1 MVPIPAYGGE
11 RIPEK
16 LLRWIDKVA
25 RRKFEESRERKSMTP
40 TNPHKEYVASR
51 VAAATPVELTRMLY
65 EGAVQAVQEAITA
78 NRAADVLARGNHV
91 TRAVEIL
98 GELRF
103 SLRRDVAP
111 QYCDTLSGLYGY
123 LQSRLIQAHAEKSES
138 MLQEVLRL
146 IQTLLEGWIGA
157 IENLSPQD
165 AGAAPAGENVSSGD
179 YAKAAVSASNAY
191 SSPVPSSPYSSTTP
205 APEPQNRSWEF

>member
-1 MVPIPAYGGE
+1 
-11 RIPEK
+11 
-16 LLRWIDKVA
+16 
-25 RRKFEESRERKSMTP
+25 MTP

-78 NRAADVLARGNHV
+78 NRAADVLARGNQV

-138 MLQEVLRL
+138 MLQEVLKL

-157 IENLSPQD
+157 IHNLSPQE
-165 AGAAPAGENVSSGD
+165 AGAAPAGESVTSGD

-191 SSPVPSSPYSSTTP
+191 SSPGPSSAYSSTTA

>member
-1 MVPIPAYGGE
+1 
-11 RIPEK
+11 
-16 LLRWIDKVA
+16 
-25 RRKFEESRERKSMTP
+25 MTP

-65 EGAVQAVQEAITA
+65 EGAVQAVQEALTA
-78 NRAADVLARGNHV
+78 HRGGDILARGNAV
-91 TRAVEIL
+91 TKAVQIL

-123 LQSRLIQAHAEKSES
+123 VQSRLIQAHAEKSES
-138 MLQEVLRL
+138 KLQEVAQL

-157 IENLSPQD
+157 MHNLEAAGTTAAKD
-165 AGAAPAGENVSSGD
+165 AAEPVVSGASNPYPAPYSATAAPTLQA
-179 YAKAAVSASNAY
+179 
-191 SSPVPSSPYSSTTP
+191 
-205 APEPQNRSWEF
+205 QNRSWEF

>member
-1 MVPIPAYGGE
+1 MIP
-11 RIPEK
+11 
-16 LLRWIDKVA
+16 
-25 RRKFEESRERKSMTP
+25 SH
-40 TNPHKEYVASR
+40 PHKEYIASR

-78 NRAADVLARGNHV
+78 HRAGDILARGNGV

-123 LQSRLIQAHAEKSES
+123 LQNRLIQAHAEKSES
-138 MLQEVLRL
+138 MLQEVLKL
-146 IQTLLEGWIGA
+146 IETLLEGWIGA
-157 IENLSPQD
+157 LQNLNALEAGTPHQ
-165 AGAAPAGENVSSGD
+165 AGASPSEYQQAALSG
-179 YAKAAVSASNAY
+179 ASD
-191 SSPVPSSPYSSTTP
+191 PYGSRATP
-205 APEPQNRSWEF
+205 ESGNRSWEF